1 MLSQEKTRPNWQYL
15 FESDVNKEWTHGD
28 KDQAFKDM
36 DNDRDYIY
44 KYNDKGLDLPALRT
58 YSLQHVIKAAEH
70 TSTTAKKVIT
80 STIN

>member
-1 MLSQEKTRPNWQYL
+1 MGSIF
-15 FESDVNKEWTHGD
+15 FESDVNTPLTHGD

-70 TSTTAKKVIT
+70 TSTTAKKSNNKHYKLKNI
-80 STIN
+80 